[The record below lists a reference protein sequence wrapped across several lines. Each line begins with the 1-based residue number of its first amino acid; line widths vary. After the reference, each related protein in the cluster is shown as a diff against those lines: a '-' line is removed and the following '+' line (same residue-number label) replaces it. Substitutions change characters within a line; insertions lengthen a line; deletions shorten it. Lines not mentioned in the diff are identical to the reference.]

1 MQQNQNNH
9 PSRRNFVSLLAKLP
23 LAVCIPLGAKAEDS
37 AAEWREELPAKD
49 MFAIKGTYINAAYTH
64 PMSKGSYAEVQRFL
78 NDRLCNRVE
87 PKNYDGYE
95 RASVAAAFA
104 KLINAS
110 AEEIA
115 WVPSTMVGE
124 NLVVHGLSLAGSK
137 QHVVTDAYHFDG
149 SLHIY
154 NMLQQQGLKLTV
166 VKPRNNRIDLNDIDA
181 AITPGTRL
189 VAVSLVAAHT
199 GHRHDLKKICKL
211 AHARGA
217 LVYADI
223 IQAAG
228 AVPID
233 VRDTNVDFCACS
245 TYKWLMGDFGIGF
258 LYVRKDLLPG
268 IKRTLIGFRQIKSF
282 TTHFMPYDAPGNN
295 AFEST
300 SEETMSGHFEVGTFA
315 NEGINALRYSLDF
328 FNRIGVDNIH
338 AYRATL
344 TNHIQQQL
352 AAHPRFIPLTPAD
365 AVSPI
370 VSFAF
375 KDAATILKPKLDAAD
390 INISVYDNF
399 IRISP
404 SIYNDMEDIER
415 LLNVLKGV

>member
-1 MQQNQNNH
+1 MQQHPNNH
-9 PSRRNFVSLLAKLP
+9 PTRRNFVSLLAKLP
-23 LAVCIPLGAKAEDS
+23 LVACIPLGAQ
-37 AAEWREELPAKD
+37 AAASSLTGSEGVPAKD
-49 MFAIKGTYINAAYTH
+49 MFVIKGTYINAAYTH
-64 PMSKGSYAEVQRFL
+64 PMSKGSYAEVRRFL

-87 PKNYDGYE
+87 PKGYDGYE

-110 AEEIA
+110 ADEIA

-124 NLVVHGLSLAGSK
+124 NLVVHGLGLAGSK
-137 QHVVTDAYHFDG
+137 EHVVTDAYHFDG
-149 SLHIY
+149 SLHMY
-154 NMLQQQGLKLTV
+154 NMLRQQGLQLTV
-166 VKPRNNRIDLNDIDA
+166 VKPRNNRIDLNDLDA
-181 AITPGTRL
+181 TITPGTRL

-199 GHRHDLKKICKL
+199 GYRHDLKKLCEL

-228 AVPID
+228 AVPVD

-258 LYVRKDLLPG
+258 LYVRKDLLPAM
-268 IKRTLIGFRQIKSF
+268 KRTLIGFRQIKSF
-282 TTHFMPYDAPGNN
+282 TTHFMPYDAPGES

-300 SEETMSGHFEVGTFA
+300 PEETMSGHFEVGTFA

-328 FNRIGVDNIH
+328 LNRTGVDKIH

-344 TNHIQQQL
+344 TGHIQQQL
-352 AAHPRFIPLTPAD
+352 AGHPKFIPLTPVD
-365 AVSPI
+365 VVSPI
-370 VSFAF
+370 VSFAY
-375 KDAATILKPKLDAAD
+375 KNAATILKPKLDAAD
-390 INISVYDNF
+390 VSISVYDNF

-415 LLNVLKGV
+415 LLSVLKSA